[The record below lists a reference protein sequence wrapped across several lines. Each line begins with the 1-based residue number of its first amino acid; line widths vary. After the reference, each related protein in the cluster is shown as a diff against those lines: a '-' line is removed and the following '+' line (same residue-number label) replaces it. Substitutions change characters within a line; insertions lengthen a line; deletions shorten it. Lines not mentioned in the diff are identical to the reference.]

1 MADRRQA
8 RALPWDEV
16 LADMNKGVLE
26 AYLLANVHVLRL
38 CKAGLPIPPLNSTFF
53 NQCLSLVMEMSG
65 ARGPKNDELLLSRDV
80 YNSFRDPTVPRASRQ
95 FINRGWVHNAANQMA
110 TMAQN
115 AVSLNF
121 YRRAQIP
128 RTATGAPKTTAHLLV
143 PLTYRF
149 LQDIEER
156 NRISQGDPEFRQVRT
171 FTVLPTKRGFECSHM
186 KMCKLGLR
194 SLLQRAG
201 IRVPPEGPKWNAVE
215 RTYWRRLFNI
225 KKFETAN
232 RKFAGQIV
240 TDGKAVS
247 IVMRKPKR
255 ETDSEQARVISMSEF
270 DVMWGLDPG
279 RRDLFVATN
288 QLDETV
294 SCSTKEFYEEARYTK
309 AKQKIKGWQDRSPR
323 VLEAI
328 RNMPTKKS
336 ASLETLGYYIRFMTK
351 RMDLLLGFARHKP
364 FRRLRLRSFIFMKKK
379 LRQLCLMLA
388 REGDRTV
395 VGFGDWSNQ
404 DVAGIIKKSPAGP
417 VKRFERELARYC
429 TVISIAEFRTS
440 KVHFDCERE
449 LKNQYSQRLHG
460 HAWQLDCGKAAL
472 SRGSRDCDALRDFRA
487 FLLHHTADGHLSR
500 QEAVSMV
507 PALLLDVQ
515 THHRVLD
522 LCAAPGSKTA
532 QIMEALLG
540 SSGHSDGF
548 VVANDANEKRG
559 YLLVH
564 QLQRLGL
571 DNFVVTC
578 HEGQNF
584 PGLHD
589 INGHL
594 QSCNV
599 FDRVLCD
606 VPCSG
611 DGTIRKNRNLWGRWA
626 PGSALTLHQ
635 TQLELALR
643 AAALLNDSGEALM
656 TYSTCS
662 LNPVE
667 NEAVV
672 AELLRR
678 SDGALELVDCSEMLP
693 GLITRPGI
701 TSSALQWFD
710 RYETVPGFLQG
721 SRILRSMFPP
731 ASDTQRHVLTR
742 CLRLFPTDQ
751 NTGGFFVALLRKV
764 RGAKLPG
771 QTQQGLDSY
780 EVAATRSGERKP
792 SRRALKQ
799 ADESSEASQ
808 TAQEKPAKPVKMV
821 TQTYMALQPDHW
833 TQIQAFYGILDSFP
847 QVRICEM
854 DVVKGMRALQ
864 LTCSGTGGKLV
875 FRPTEEG
882 LDRLLPFITKRKAP
896 ATSEDFVAIVTV
908 PGNDSKQVALGLER
922 VSIELQEAAA
932 AIREQ
937 SGVGPMLMVLE
948 TRGGETLQLPTALP
962 VWLGDKTLTLLV
974 DKASRERLAHTAR
987 E

>member
-1 MADRRQA
+1 MSSTATVEAATPPRQPLILQYYLRQGLVRPEELAQDRATLEAPLPSCFRVNPRSPLAPKLIARLETEFQSTFA
-8 RALPWDEV
+8 SLPQLDGQSLAPPRALSWYP
-16 LADMNKGVLE
+16 
-26 AYLLANVHVLRL
+26 
-38 CKAGLPIPPLNSTFF
+38 S
-53 NQCLSLVMEMSG
+53 S
-65 ARGPKNDELLLSRDV
+65 
-80 YNSFRDPTVPRASRQ
+80 
-95 FINRGWVHNAANQMA
+95 
-110 TMAQN
+110 
-115 AVSLNF
+115 
-121 YRRAQIP
+121 
-128 RTATGAPKTTAHLLV
+128 
-143 PLTYRF
+143 
-149 LQDIEER
+149 
-156 NRISQGDPEFRQVRT
+156 
-171 FTVLPTKRGFECSHM
+171 
-186 KMCKLGLR
+186 
-194 SLLQRAG
+194 
-201 IRVPPEGPKWNAVE
+201 
-215 RTYWRRLFNI
+215 
-225 KKFETAN
+225 
-232 RKFAGQIV
+232 
-240 TDGKAVS
+240 
-247 IVMRKPKR
+247 
-255 ETDSEQARVISMSEF
+255 
-270 DVMWGLDPG
+270 
-279 RRDLFVATN
+279 
-288 QLDETV
+288 
-294 SCSTKEFYEEARYTK
+294 
-309 AKQKIKGWQDRSPR
+309 
-323 VLEAI
+323 
-328 RNMPTKKS
+328 
-336 ASLETLGYYIRFMTK
+336 
-351 RMDLLLGFARHKP
+351 
-364 FRRLRLRSFIFMKKK
+364 
-379 LRQLCLMLA
+379 
-388 REGDRTV
+388 
-395 VGFGDWSNQ
+395 
-404 DVAGIIKKSPAGP
+404 
-417 VKRFERELARYC
+417 
-429 TVISIAEFRTS
+429 
-440 KVHFDCERE
+440 
-449 LKNQYSQRLHG
+449 HG

-472 SRGSRDCDALRDFRA
+472 ARGSRDCEALRDFRA

-532 QIMEALLG
+532 QIMEALLS

-584 PGLHD
+584 PGLYD
-589 INGHL
+589 LNGHL

-693 GLITRPGI
+693 GLVTRPGI
-701 TSSALQWFD
+701 TSWEVAWQARTAKGEARAPLQWFD

-721 SRILRSMFPP
+721 SRILRSMFPS
-731 ASDTQRHVLTR
+731 ASDTQRHALTR

-764 RGAKLPG
+764 RGVKLPG
-771 QTQQGLDSY
+771 HTQQGLDSY
-780 EVAATRSGERKP
+780 EVVVTRSGERKP

-799 ADESSEASQ
+799 ADQPSETSQ
-808 TAQEKPAKPVKMV
+808 TAQEKPAKPVKTV
-821 TQTYMALQPDHW
+821 TQTYTALQPDHW

-847 QVRICEM
+847 QILDTGVR
-854 DVVKGMRALQ
+854 VFARVQTA
-864 LTCSGTGGKLV
+864 GKLV

-896 ATSEDFVAIVTV
+896 ATSEDLVAIVTV

-948 TRGGETLQLPTALP
+948 AKEGETLQLPTALP